1 MPPLGSHM
9 SIAGGLHKAVE
20 RGVEVGCD
28 CIQIFSKN
36 NAQWKAGEIRE
47 EEARQFRDA
56 VVEKKIAHTLVHA
69 SYLINLASPD
79 SDLRAKSIE
88 ALVIELRRASQL
100 GIPYVV
106 VHPGS
111 YISGTEEAGLKRVVR
126 ALDEIARRTRGL
138 ACDLLLE
145 TTAGQG
151 TSLGCRFEHLA
162 RMLDG
167 ARNSER
173 LGVCFDTCHV
183 FAAGYDLRTRATFR
197 STIDEFDG
205 IVGLSRIK
213 AFHLNDS
220 RSAFESRVDRHEH
233 IGHGTLGTSAFR
245 LLLNEPRFKHTPMYL
260 ETAKG
265 QCDGEDW
272 DVVNL
277 RTLRGLI
284 RR

>member
-20 RGVEVGCD
+20 RGVDVGCD

-36 NAQWKAGEIRE
+36 NAQWKAGEIRDD
-47 EEARQFRDA
+47 EARQFRDA
-56 VVEKKIAHTLVHA
+56 VFAKNIAHTLVHA
-69 SYLINLASPD
+69 SYLINLATPD
-79 SDLRAKSIE
+79 RALRGKSVD
-88 ALVIELRRASQL
+88 ALVVELQRAAKL

-106 VHPGS
+106 VHPGA

-126 ALDEIARRTRGL
+126 ALDEIARRTKGL

-151 TSLGCRFEHLA
+151 TSLGCRFEHLG

-167 ARNSER
+167 ARHSDR

-183 FAAGYDLRTRATFR
+183 FAAGYDLRTRRTFQ

-220 RSAFESRVDRHEH
+220 RSAFGSRVDRHEH
-233 IGHGTLGTSAFR
+233 IGHGNLGTSAFR
-245 LLLNEPRFKHTPMYL
+245 LLLNEPRFGRIPMYL

-272 DVVNL
+272 DLVNL

>member
-20 RGVEVGCD
+20 RGIDVGCD

-36 NAQWKAGEIRE
+36 NAQWKAGEIRD

-56 VVEKKIAHTLVHA
+56 VVAKNIAHTLVHA
-69 SYLINLASPD
+69 SYLINLATPD
-79 SDLRAKSIE
+79 QELRGKSVD
-88 ALVIELRRASQL
+88 ALVVELQRAAKL
-100 GIPYVV
+100 GIPHVV
-106 VHPGS
+106 VHPGAF
-111 YISGTEEAGLKRVVR
+111 ISGTEEAGLKRVVR
-126 ALDEIARRTRGL
+126 ALDEIARRTKGL
-138 ACDLLLE
+138 SCNLLLE

-167 ARNSER
+167 ARHSER

-183 FAAGYDLRTRATFR
+183 FAAGYDLRTRSTFR
-197 STIDEFDG
+197 STIDEFDEV
-205 IVGLSRIK
+205 VGLSRIK
-213 AFHLNDS
+213 AFHVNDS
-220 RSAFESRVDRHEH
+220 RSAFGSRVDRHEH
-233 IGHGTLGTSAFR
+233 IGRGNLGTSAFR
-245 LLLNEPRFKHTPMYL
+245 MLLNEPRFRHTPMYL

-265 QCDGEDW
+265 ECDGEDW
-272 DVVNL
+272 DLVNL